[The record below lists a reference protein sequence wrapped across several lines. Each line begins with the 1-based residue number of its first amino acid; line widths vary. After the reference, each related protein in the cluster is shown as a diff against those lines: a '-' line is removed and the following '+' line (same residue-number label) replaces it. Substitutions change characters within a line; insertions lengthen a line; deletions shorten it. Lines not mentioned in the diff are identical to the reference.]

1 MLARLAAVMRDQRP
15 AFKVAKMF
23 IDSAYGAPYVE
34 LLHALGFANVIEV
47 NFGAASPDRHQANM
61 RAYMWN
67 LTKEWLPHG
76 AIPVDDEKL
85 ALDLGSPGAH
95 IRTNGQLVLESQE
108 SMQKRGLASPD
119 DGDALALTYAQPV
132 AALSPEE
139 PDNEEDFVPGPYGS
153 GSGSWMR

>member
-1 MLARLAAVMRDQRP
+1 MDTRSIPPIRIPGEQTRDRSAMLARLAAVMRDQRP
-15 AFKVAKMF
+15 AFKVAVMF

-34 LLHALGFANVIEV
+34 RLHVLGFANVIEV

-67 LTKEWLPHG
+67 LAKEWLPHG
-76 AIPVDDEKL
+76 AIPADDEKL

-95 IRTNGQLVLESQE
+95 IRTNGQLVLESKE

-119 DGDALALTYAQPV
+119 DGETP
-132 AALSPEE
+132 
-139 PDNEEDFVPGPYGS
+139 
-153 GSGSWMR
+153 WC